1 MLRFCMVALRLM
13 LNYDRTAIS
22 VNFGLIE
29 VFFLIIIIYV
39 PEKKNAD
46 FSDFRTRFCIVP
58 LSPKLN

>member
-39 PEKKNAD
+39 PEKKMQIFPIFGRD
-46 FSDFRTRFCIVP
+46 FALYHLV
-58 LSPKLN
+58 LN